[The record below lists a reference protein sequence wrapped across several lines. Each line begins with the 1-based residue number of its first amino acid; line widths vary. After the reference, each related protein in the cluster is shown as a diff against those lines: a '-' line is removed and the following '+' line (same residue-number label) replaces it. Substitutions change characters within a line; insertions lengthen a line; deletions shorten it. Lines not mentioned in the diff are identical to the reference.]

1 MQQDGAKEI
10 LWIEHLGQQTLEDA
24 VDRAIIL
31 RWVLERILKDGWFTR
46 SSESEEEDIGEAIDP
61 GLAVKCWSADTFIYR
76 NMGDHS

>member
-31 RWVLERILKDGWFTR
+31 RWVLERILKDGLEPILPKTVPFYLPG
-46 SSESEEEDIGEAIDP
+46 DIDYSQGAPKQIPLYLRQEVP
-61 GLAVKCWSADTFIYR
+61 AV
-76 NMGDHS
+76 